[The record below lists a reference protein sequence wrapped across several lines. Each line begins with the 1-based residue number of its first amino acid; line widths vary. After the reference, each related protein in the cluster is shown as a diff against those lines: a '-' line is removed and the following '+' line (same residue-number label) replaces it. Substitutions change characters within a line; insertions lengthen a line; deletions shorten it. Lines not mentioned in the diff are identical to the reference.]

1 MSLREEFIEELR
13 LIIKQGYSPE
23 LAAKYAFDFYLKQK
37 ITDKNLY
44 DVIENIMVIDAG
56 PEFEM
61 TECEIKE
68 LVKEKL
74 KIDIDK

>member
-1 MSLREEFIEELR
+1 
-13 LIIKQGYSPE
+13 
-23 LAAKYAFDFYLKQK
+23 LKQR
-37 ITDKNLY
+37 IADKNLY
-44 DVIENIMVIDAG
+44 DVIENIMIIDAG
-56 PEFEM
+56 SEFEM